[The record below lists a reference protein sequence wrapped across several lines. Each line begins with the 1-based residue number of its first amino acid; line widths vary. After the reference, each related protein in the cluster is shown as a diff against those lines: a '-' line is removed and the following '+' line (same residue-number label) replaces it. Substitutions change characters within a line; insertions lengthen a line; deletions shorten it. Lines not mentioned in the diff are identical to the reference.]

1 MNETHIEPTISE
13 ATTLRELNIHIGF
26 MREKMN
32 TNNEER
38 KVDMAEIKGRLKD
51 LADNQVTRQEFEE
64 LKVQV
69 VEARTIITSLV
80 ESRDTLQGK
89 LWGIGIGSGVI
100 VGLIVFIANH
110 FIK

>member
-1 MNETHIEPTISE
+1 MTETHVEPQISE
-13 ATTLRELNIHIGF
+13 AATLRELNIHMGF

-38 KVDMAEIKGRLKD
+38 KVDMAEIKLRLKE
-51 LADNQVTRQEFEE
+51 LADNQVSRQEFED
-64 LKVQV
+64 LKKDVI
-69 VEARTIITSLV
+69 ENKAIITTLV
-80 ESRDTLQGK
+80 EFKDTLSGK

-110 FIK
+110 YIK